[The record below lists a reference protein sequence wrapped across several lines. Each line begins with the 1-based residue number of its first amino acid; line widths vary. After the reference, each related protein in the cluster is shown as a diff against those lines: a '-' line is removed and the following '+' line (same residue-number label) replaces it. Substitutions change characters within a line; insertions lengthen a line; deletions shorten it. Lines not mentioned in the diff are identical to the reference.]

1 MNYSNIIMRINIF
14 NAYLYKILY
23 NDTMKA
29 RLNITIDESLLQE
42 VKKFAAKR
50 NTSVS
55 EMVENYFRNITKP
68 KRKLLTELLDELPK
82 VDIPENKKLSDLYY
96 EAKMKGL
103 NNE

>member
-1 MNYSNIIMRINIF
+1 MKNIMRIKLI
-14 NAYLYKILY
+14 NAYLYRILY

-55 EMVENYFRNITKP
+55 EMVENYFKNITKP

-82 VDIPENKKLSDLYY
+82 INIPENKKLSDLYY
-96 EAKMKGL
+96 ETKMKEL

>member
-1 MNYSNIIMRINIF
+1 MRINIF
-14 NAYLYKILY
+14 NTYLYKILY

-82 VDIPENKKLSDLYY
+82 LDNPENKKLSDLYY
-96 EAKMKGL
+96 EAKMKEL